1 MEPQLENGKL
11 PYMRDVYPRVS
22 YSFCALEEL
31 NKKGVK
37 AMNESTMP
45 DAFHDEKEI
54 SILIFGEWA
63 HLR

>member
-22 YSFCALEEL
+22 YSFLRFRRT
-31 NKKGVK
+31 KKGVK
-37 AMNESTMP
+37 ALNESTMP